1 MEFGSSFGTCFKA
14 ATRSKHQRFSFRV
27 SAVSYKEF
35 AESAL
40 QETRKRVVLEP
51 SPLQERYSSM
61 TGLDGKT
68 QLQML
73 AFKSPKIRLLRSMAI
88 ENETIQV
95 FDFAGFMKPEY
106 DTPIFCANVFTSA
119 NMNIVVLDL
128 NPLHQL
134 TDQTDYQD
142 KYYKNIMSIY
152 HKYDEI
158 FPWGGKLTG
167 ESIKFFSPLV
177 MWTRFSSSQEKH
189 QALFSAF
196 LEYYQAWL
204 EMTIQ
209 VKEEMEPSQVRAN
222 LEAQHKYLTWR
233 AQKDPGHGLLRKLLG
248 EAKAKA
254 LLRDFLFNGVDELD
268 TKTFI
273 DYFPE
278 YETEGGTVSDK
289 RSIIGKSFETRPW
302 DSNGRF
308 IGYESELEE
317 VRIRKSSI
325 KSLRTLC

>member
-1 MEFGSSFGTCFKA
+1 MALSMESGFSIGSCFKA
-14 ATRSKHQRFSFRV
+14 PNPPVLISASPKKINFTLRRRSKSLLFRV

-40 QETRKRVVLEP
+40 EETRKRIVLEP
-51 SPLQERYSSM
+51 SHLQEKYSSM

-68 QLQML
+68 ELRML
-73 AFKSPKIRLLRSMAI
+73 AFKSSKIRLLRSMAI
-88 ENETIQV
+88 ENETMQV
-95 FDFAGFMKPEY
+95 FDFAGFMEPEY
-106 DTPIFCANVFTSA
+106 DTPIFCANFFTSA
-119 NMNIVVLDL
+119 NVNIVVLDL

-134 TDQTDYQD
+134 TDQTDYQE
-142 KYYKNIMSIY
+142 KYYNKIMSIY
-152 HKYDEI
+152 HKYAET

-189 QALFSAF
+189 KALFSAF

-209 VKEEMEPSQVRAN
+209 VREEMEPSQVRAN
-222 LEAQHKYLTWR
+222 CEAQHKYLTWR
-233 AQKDPGHGLLRKLLG
+233 AQKDPGHGLLKRLVG
-248 EAKAKA
+248 EEKAME
-254 LLRDFLFNGVDELD
+254 LLRDFLFNGVDELG

-278 YETEGGTVSDK
+278 YQTEDGTVNDK
-289 RSIIGKSFETRPW
+289 RSIIGKSYETRPW
-302 DSNGRF
+302 DLTGQF
-308 IGYESELEE
+308 IG
-317 VRIRKSSI
+317 
-325 KSLRTLC
+325 

>member
-1 MEFGSSFGTCFKA
+1 MEFGFSFGTCFKA
-14 ATRSKHQRFSFRV
+14 ANPPLLIFTRPKNTYITLRSRNQRFSFRV
-27 SAVSYKEF
+27 SAVSYNEF

-40 QETRKRVVLEP
+40 EETRKRVVLEP

-73 AFKSPKIRLLRSMAI
+73 AFKSPKVRLLRSMTI
-88 ENETIQV
+88 ENETMQV

-106 DTPIFCANVFTSA
+106 DTPIFCANFFTSA

-142 KYYKNIMSIY
+142 K
-152 HKYDEI
+152 
-158 FPWGGKLTG
+158 FP
-167 ESIKFFSPLV
+167 
-177 MWTRFSSSQEKH
+177 SSHEKH
-189 QALFSAF
+189 KALFSAF
-196 LEYYQAWL
+196 LEYYQAWI

-209 VKEEMEPSQVRAN
+209 VKEEMEPSQTLDLYRCYSGYCLVFW
-222 LEAQHKYLTWR
+222 Q
-233 AQKDPGHGLLRKLLG
+233 DPGHALLRKLVG

-254 LLRDFLFNGVDELD
+254 LLRDFLFNGVDELG

-278 YETEGGTVSDK
+278 YQKEGGTVSDK

-302 DSNGRF
+302 DSTGRF
-308 IGYESELEE
+308 IG
-317 VRIRKSSI
+317 
-325 KSLRTLC
+325 

>member
-1 MEFGSSFGTCFKA
+1 MELGSSSRPCFKSA
-14 ATRSKHQRFSFRV
+14 NPPVLISRNTNLTLRRRSQRFSFRV

-40 QETRKRVVLEP
+40 EETRKRLVLEP

-88 ENETIQV
+88 ENETMQV
-95 FDFAGFMKPEY
+95 FDFAGFMEPEY
-106 DTPIFCANVFTSA
+106 DTPIFCANFFTSA
-119 NMNIVVLDL
+119 NTNIVVLDL

-134 TDQTDYQD
+134 TDHSNYQD

-152 HKYDEI
+152 NKYDEI

-177 MWTRFSSSQEKH
+177 MWTRFSSSQENHK
-189 QALFSAF
+189 ALFSAF

-222 LEAQHKYLTWR
+222 REAQHKYLTWR
-233 AQKDPGHGLLRKLLG
+233 AQKDPGHGLLKKLVG
-248 EAKAKA
+248 EAKAKE
-254 LLRDFLFNGVDELD
+254 LLRDFLFNGVNEMG

-278 YETEGGTVSDK
+278 YQTEDGTVNDK

-302 DSNGRF
+302 DSNGLF
-308 IGYESELEE
+308 IG
-317 VRIRKSSI
+317 
-325 KSLRTLC
+325 

>member
-1 MEFGSSFGTCFKA
+1 MEFGFSFGTCFKA
-14 ATRSKHQRFSFRV
+14 ANPPLLIFTRPKNTYITLRSRNQRFSFRV
-27 SAVSYKEF
+27 SAVSYNEF

-40 QETRKRVVLEP
+40 EETRKRVVLEP

-73 AFKSPKIRLLRSMAI
+73 AFKSPKVRLLRSMTI
-88 ENETIQV
+88 ENETMQV

-106 DTPIFCANVFTSA
+106 DTPIFCANFFTSA

-134 TDQTDYQD
+134 TDHTNYQD

-189 QALFSAF
+189 NALFSAF

-222 LEAQHKYLTWR
+222 REAQHKYLTWR
-233 AQKDPGHGLLRKLLG
+233 AQKDPGHALLRKLLG
-248 EAKAKA
+248 EEKAKA
-254 LLRDFLFNGVDELD
+254 LLRDFLFNGVDELG
-268 TKTFI
+268 TKAFI

-308 IGYESELEE
+308 IG
-317 VRIRKSSI
+317 
-325 KSLRTLC
+325 

>member
-14 ATRSKHQRFSFRV
+14 ANPSVLISTISKNRNISLRSKHQRFSFRV
-27 SAVSYKEF
+27 SAVSYKKF

-40 QETRKRVVLEP
+40 QETIKRVVLEP

-106 DTPIFCANVFTSA
+106 DIPIFCANFFTSA

-134 TDQTDYQD
+134 TDHTNYQD

-177 MWTRFSSSQEKH
+177 MWTRFSSSHEKH
-189 QALFSAF
+189 NALFSAF

-222 LEAQHKYLTWR
+222 REAQHKYLTWR
-233 AQKDPGHGLLRKLLG
+233 AQKDPGHALLRKLLG

-254 LLRDFLFNGVDELD
+254 LLRDFLFNGVDELG
-268 TKTFI
+268 TKAFI

-278 YETEGGTVSDK
+278 YEIEGGTVSDK

-308 IGYESELEE
+308 IG
-317 VRIRKSSI
+317 
-325 KSLRTLC
+325 

>member
-1 MEFGSSFGTCFKA
+1 MEFGSSFGRCFKA
-14 ATRSKHQRFSFRV
+14 AKPHLLISTSSKNTNIITLSSRNQRVSFRV

-40 QETRKRVVLEP
+40 EETRKRVLLEP

-61 TGLDGKT
+61 TGHDGKT
-68 QLQML
+68 QLQIL
-73 AFKSPKIRLLRSMAI
+73 ALKFPKIRLLRSMAI
-88 ENETIQV
+88 ENETMQV

-106 DTPIFCANVFTSA
+106 DTPIFCANFFTSA

-134 TDQTDYQD
+134 TDHTNYRD

-152 HKYDEI
+152 HKYAEI

-189 QALFSAF
+189 NALFSAF
-196 LEYYQAWL
+196 LEYYQVWL

-222 LEAQHKYLTWR
+222 REAQHKYLTWR
-233 AQKDPGHGLLRKLLG
+233 AQKDPGHALLRKLLG

-254 LLRDFLFNGVDELD
+254 LLREFLFNGVDELG

-302 DSNGRF
+302 DSNGQF
-308 IGYESELEE
+308 IG
-317 VRIRKSSI
+317 
-325 KSLRTLC
+325 